1 MTALDT
7 RTLVYYFSVMLEPWF
22 KTSWTTGAG
31 TYTISEAVTIPSSH
45 QTVSNDSSKEQRVEI
60 VEVLLVPGGGPLLL
74 LLQTIMTL
82 FWCPHY
88 TALITPWSADG
99 KTGGRSVYSTGKEV
113 VQLLLRKIC

>member
-1 MTALDT
+1 MTALNT

-22 KTSWTTGAG
+22 KTSWTAGAG

-74 LLQTIMTL
+74 LLLQTIMTL

-99 KTGGRSVYSTGKEV
+99 KQEAELDWTLDV
-113 VQLLLRKIC
+113 

>member
-1 MTALDT
+1 MGPGRAL
-7 RTLVYYFSVMLEPWF
+7 EE
-22 KTSWTTGAG
+22 WTPGAG

-74 LLQTIMTL
+74 LLLLQTIMTL
-82 FWCPHY
+82 LWCPHY

-99 KTGGRSVYSTGKEV
+99 KLEAEARLDAGLVRY
-113 VQLLLRKIC
+113 RYMYM

>member
-1 MTALDT
+1 M
-7 RTLVYYFSVMLEPWF
+7 
-22 KTSWTTGAG
+22 
-31 TYTISEAVTIPSSH
+31 TIPSSH

-99 KTGGRSVYSTGKEV
+99 KTGGRARLDAGLVRY
-113 VQLLLRKIC
+113 RYM

>member
-1 MTALDT
+1 MVQNILDD
-7 RTLVYYFSVMLEPWF
+7 R
-22 KTSWTTGAG
+22 SWNTG

-60 VEVLLVPGGGPLLL
+60 VEVLLVPGGGLLLL

-99 KTGGRSVYSTGKEV
+99 KTGGRARLDAGLVRY
-113 VQLLLRKIC
+113 RYM

>member
-1 MTALDT
+1 M
-7 RTLVYYFSVMLEPWF
+7 
-22 KTSWTTGAG
+22 
-31 TYTISEAVTIPSSH
+31 TIPSSH

-60 VEVLLVPGGGPLLL
+60 VEVLLVPGGGPLLLLL

-113 VQLLLRKIC
+113 VQLLFRKICYDIYFVLCAVN